1 MIAEDPFSS
10 VELFKPWKIKS
21 ETSGAGSKFVEWKN
35 NNYKA
40 ATNNII
46 SYIVLYSSPYHL
58 SVSNL
63 YLKLESGGQLFK
75 FGLLT
80 FC

>member
-10 VELFKPWKIKS
+10 VELFKPCKIKS

-35 NNYKA
+35 SNYKA
-40 ATNNII
+40 ATNNKI
-46 SYIVLYSSPYHL
+46 SYIVFSSPYHL
-58 SVSNL
+58 FVSKL
-63 YLKLESGGQLFK
+63 FLKLESGGQLFK